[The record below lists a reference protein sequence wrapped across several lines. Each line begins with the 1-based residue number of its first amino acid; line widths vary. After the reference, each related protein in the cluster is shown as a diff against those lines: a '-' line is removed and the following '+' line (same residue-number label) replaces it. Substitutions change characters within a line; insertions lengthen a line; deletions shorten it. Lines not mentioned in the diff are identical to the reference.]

1 MVNKVMLIGNLGQDP
16 DIRYSQSGAKIASF
30 SVATTESWKDKSTG
44 ERKSITEWHRVVV
57 FNENLADIVEKYIK
71 KGSKVFVEGSLK
83 TRKYTGNDGVEKNI
97 TEIVISQFRGEIT
110 MLDGRSNTDSN
121 DYNSSADNTHSS
133 ANATSAKKKENKDF
147 ESIGDDL
154 DDEIPF

>member
-1 MVNKVMLIGNLGQDP
+1 MVNKVIIIGNLGQDP
-16 DIRYSQSGAKIASF
+16 DIRFSQSGAKIASF
-30 SVATTESWKDKSTG
+30 SVATTESWKDKASG

-83 TRKYTGNDGVEKNI
+83 TRKYTGTDGVEKNI
-97 TEIVISQFRGEIT
+97 TEIVISQFKGEIT
-110 MLDGRSNTDSN
+110 MLDGRS
-121 DYNSSADNTHSS
+121 SADNTGYDSS
-133 ANATSAKKKENKDF
+133 SSSSPTTTVAPKKKENKSFD
-147 ESIGDDL
+147 SVGDDL

>member
-1 MVNKVMLIGNLGQDP
+1 MVNKVIIIGNLGQDP

-30 SVATTESWKDKSTG
+30 SVATTESWKDKASG

-71 KGSKVFVEGSLK
+71 KGSKVFIEGSLK

-97 TEIVISQFRGEIT
+97 TEIVISQFKGEIT
-110 MLDGRSNTDSN
+110 MLDGRSST
-121 DYNSSADNTHSS
+121 DNTGYDSS
-133 ANATSAKKKENKDF
+133 SSGSSNTTVAPKKKENKEFD
-147 ESIGDDL
+147 SVGDDL